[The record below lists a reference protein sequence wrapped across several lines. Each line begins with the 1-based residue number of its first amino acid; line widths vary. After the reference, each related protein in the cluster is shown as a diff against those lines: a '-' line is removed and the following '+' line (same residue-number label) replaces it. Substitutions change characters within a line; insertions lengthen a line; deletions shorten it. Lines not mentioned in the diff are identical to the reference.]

1 MNIEV
6 RLRGAVLQLA
16 ILRVVPT
23 LIDEIKG
30 AQEKDSNLH
39 KIRATVEAGT
49 EPKFKIH
56 DDGSLRFENRVRVPN
71 DEELKRKILKE
82 AHNTSYTVHPG
93 STKMYRDLKG
103 TFWWNNM
110 KRKIAQYVA
119 QCLTCK

>member
-1 MNIEV
+1 MP
-6 RLRGAVLQLA
+6 GAIFQLA
-16 ILRVVPT
+16 NLQVVPT
-23 LIDEIKG
+23 LIDEIKA

-49 EPKFKIH
+49 EAKFKIH
-56 DDGSLRFENRVRVPN
+56 DDGSLRFENRVCVPN

-93 STKMYRDLKG
+93 SIRMYRDLKG

-110 KRKIAQYVA
+110 KREIAQYVA
-119 QCLTCK
+119 